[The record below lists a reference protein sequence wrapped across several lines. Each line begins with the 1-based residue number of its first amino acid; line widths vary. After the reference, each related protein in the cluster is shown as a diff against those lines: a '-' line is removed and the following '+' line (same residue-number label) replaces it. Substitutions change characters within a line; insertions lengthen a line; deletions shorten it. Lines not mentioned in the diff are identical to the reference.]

1 MPEPIAHATPANRV
15 PAQRPSVARRQYIVD
30 GKTQFRVAGLLVC
43 GLAVLA
49 LVQTVALFT
58 GFQPPVDGQFDGP
71 HVRALLLRVGL
82 VQFGVTAL
90 LALALGILLSHRFVG
105 AALVLRRAIR
115 GMLAGDSSQRLTLRS
130 TDFLHALSADILELR
145 THQAQGRESLA
156 RALSRAERALEAGD
170 IAQAQADLALA
181 RQTLAPA
188 AAPPAAPAPSAA
200 RAEGLAAR

>member
-1 MPEPIAHATPANRV
+1 M
-15 PAQRPSVARRQYIVD
+15 ARRQYIVD

-105 AALVLRRAIR
+105 AALVLRRAIQ
-115 GMLAGDSSQRLTLRS
+115 GMRNGDSSQRLTLRR
-130 TDFLHALSADILELR
+130 TDFLHDLSADILELR
-145 THQAQGRESLA
+145 THQAQGRETLA
-156 RALSRAERALEAGD
+156 GTLARAERALEAGD
-170 IAQAQADLALA
+170 LAQTQAELTLA
-181 RQTLAPA
+181 RRSLAPA
-188 AAPPAAPAPSAA
+188 ASPATPPAVPAP
-200 RAEGLAAR
+200 RAEALSVR